1 MKIATWYN
9 LSQKKHEAV
18 IVGRGRPIRQDAPA
32 SEREKSNREIFVGD
46 TKEAALKALAKAHGL
61 KLKEVEAAITSDT
74 KVVYK
79 GKRQHPYNKK
89 PVAA

>member
-18 IVGRGRPIRQDAPA
+18 IVGRGRPIRQDAPDT
-32 SEREKSNREIFVGD
+32 ERQKSNREIFAGD
-46 TKEAALKALAKAHGL
+46 TREAALKALAKAHGL
-61 KLKEVEAAITSDT
+61 KMKEVEAAVTNDT
-74 KVVYK
+74 KIVYK
-79 GKRQHPYNKK
+79 GKREHPYNRK